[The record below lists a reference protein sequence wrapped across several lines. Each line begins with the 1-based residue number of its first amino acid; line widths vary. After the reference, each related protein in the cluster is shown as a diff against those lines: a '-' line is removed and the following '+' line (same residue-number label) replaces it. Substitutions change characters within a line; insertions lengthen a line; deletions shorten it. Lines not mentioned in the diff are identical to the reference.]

1 MPPFSP
7 PPSFPH
13 RCPGCCG
20 DEYRHSQHRHGLR
33 SQHGRW
39 IFIIITARFMLPN
52 VPGTA
57 AISSEVSY
65 TYHGGSIRDGAR
77 SLITFRGGG
86 DIKKKCEGFRPP
98 SYYPKHIIAILSSV
112 SAFAV
117 LVCCCIWIQNTHSL
131 AHSDAQPRL
140 RARRELL
147 LCVCLCACHCFTLS
161 SLGAV
166 ILLPLSHTHAQNT
179 QKRRR
184 PKTPPFL

>member
-7 PPSFPH
+7 PPSFLH

-86 DIKKKCEGFRPP
+86 DIKKKNVKASVPP
-98 SYYPKHIIAILSSV
+98 PTTPNTSSPSSPQSPHLQFWCV
-112 SAFAV
+112 AAFEFKTHTH
-117 LVCCCIWIQNTHSL
+117 WRTRTHSPGC
-131 AHSDAQPRL
+131 AHGESCF
-140 RARRELL
+140 
-147 LCVCLCACHCFTLS
+147 CVCVCVRVTASRCQASVL
-161 SLGAV
+161 
-166 ILLPLSHTHAQNT
+166 
-179 QKRRR
+179 
-184 PKTPPFL
+184 

>member
-7 PPSFPH
+7 PPSFLH

-86 DIKKKCEGFRPP
+86 DIKKKMWRLP
-98 SYYPKHIIAILSSV
+98 SP
-112 SAFAV
+112 
-117 LVCCCIWIQNTHSL
+117 
-131 AHSDAQPRL
+131 
-140 RARRELL
+140 LL
-147 LCVCLCACHCFTLS
+147 LPQTHHRHPLLSLRICSSGVLLHLNSKHTLTGALGRTAPAARTERAASVCVFVCV
-161 SLGAV
+161 SLLHVVKPRCCNFVAS
-166 ILLPLSHTHAQNT
+166 LSHTRTKHAKKKET
-179 QKRRR
+179 
-184 PKTPPFL
+184 

>member
-7 PPSFPH
+7 PPSFLH

-86 DIKKKCEGFRPP
+86 DIKKKMWRLP
-98 SYYPKHIIAILSSV
+98 SPLYYPKHIIAILSSV

-166 ILLPLSHTHAQNT
+166 ILLLLSHTHAQNT

-184 PKTPPFL
+184 PRTPPFL